1 MGIIDTIRNAETFL
15 ILTHVGPDGDAVSS
29 SMAMHY
35 LLRTLG
41 KEADNIEIYMPYVS
55 KDLTFI
61 DKDNAL
67 NDKREI
73 SNNDYDLVIIVDCS
87 NYSRVEGIELLDKIN
102 YKKSILIDH
111 HESAD
116 NSIKVDYSLINTSA
130 SSCTCVIY
138 NEFAEYLNG
147 DGEDRQFFSYI
158 ATGIISDTVN
168 LTLNATIQCK
178 EILKYCQE
186 RGVDIEEIVNQLKS
200 TNERTQKL
208 INLVNTR
215 LLIENGIGYTY
226 ILQKDLTPEEFN
238 LKRVNHKAIIQQIFD
253 LTECKTLILLI
264 ENNKHEIKGSMR
276 TLEADINLNDIC
288 TSMVEKGYFLQG
300 GGHSNSA
307 GFKKSISTETIA
319 TMKNIFEVLTKVIS
333 KN

>member
-1 MGIIDTIRNAETFL
+1 MRIIDTIRNAETFL

-29 SMAMHY
+29 SMAMYY

-41 KEADNIEIYMPYVS
+41 KEADNVEIYMPYVS

-102 YKKSILIDH
+102 YKKSIIIDH
-111 HESAD
+111 HELAD
-116 NSIKVDYSLINTSA
+116 NLIKADYSLIDSSA
-130 SSCTCVIY
+130 SSCTCVIF
-138 NEFAEYLNG
+138 NELAEYLS
-147 DGEDRQFFSYI
+147 GENRQFFRYI

-186 RGVDIEEIVNQLKS
+186 RGVDIEKIVNQLKS
-200 TNERTQKL
+200 TDERTQKL

-226 ILQKDLTPEEFN
+226 ILQKDLVPEEFN
-238 LKRVNHKAIIQQIFD
+238 LKRVNHKAIIQEI
-253 LTECKTLILLI
+253 LNSKECKTLILLI

-288 TSMVEKGYFLQG
+288 TSMLEKGYFLQG

-307 GFKKSISTETIA
+307 GFKRSISTETIA

>member
-200 TNERTQKL
+200 IDERTQKL
-208 INLVNTR
+208 MNLVNTR

>member
-73 SNNDYDLVIIVDCS
+73 SKNDYDLVIIVDCS

-226 ILQKDLTPEEFN
+226 ILQKDLVPEEFN

>member
-1 MGIIDTIRNAETFL
+1 MRIIDTIRNAETFL
-15 ILTHVGPDGDAVSS
+15 ILSHIGPDGDAVAS
-29 SMAMHY
+29 SMAMHH

-41 KEADNIEIYMPYVS
+41 KKADNIEIYMPYVS

-73 SNNDYDLVIIVDCS
+73 SNKDYNLVIIVDCS

-116 NSIKVDYSLINTSA
+116 NLIKVDYSLIDTSA

-147 DGEDRQFFSYI
+147 ENRQFFSYI

-200 TNERTQKL
+200 IDERTQKL
-208 INLVNTR
+208 MNLVNTR
-215 LLIENGIGYTY
+215 LLIRNDIGYTY
-226 ILQKDLTPEEFN
+226 ILQKDLVPEEFN
-238 LKRVNHKAIIQQIFD
+238 LKRVNHKAIIQEI
-253 LTECKTLILLI
+253 LNSKECKTLILLI

-288 TSMVEKGYFLQG
+288 TSMLEKGYFLQG

-307 GFKKSISTETIA
+307 GFKRSISTETIA

>member
-1 MGIIDTIRNAETFL
+1 MRIIDTIRNAETFL

-29 SMAMHY
+29 SMAMYY

-41 KEADNIEIYMPYVS
+41 KEADNVEIYMPYVS

-102 YKKSILIDH
+102 YKKSIIIDH
-111 HESAD
+111 HELAD
-116 NSIKVDYSLINTSA
+116 NLIKVDYSLIDTSA
-130 SSCTCVIY
+130 SSCTCVIF
-138 NEFAEYLNG
+138 NELAEYLS
-147 DGEDRQFFSYI
+147 GENRQFFRYI

-200 TNERTQKL
+200 IDERTQKL
-208 INLVNTR
+208 MNLVNTR